1 MFIHILYGYKDIF
14 PRGLVVRIPPSHGGG
29 RGSIPRTGNIFPFHL
44 SNLFI
49 FLSTHLHM
57 RYKSYN
63 KIIGSKVYFVH
74 SICPIS
80 RGIYYVF
87 QVVR

>member
-1 MFIHILYGYKDIF
+1 
-14 PRGLVVRIPPSHGGG
+14 
-29 RGSIPRTGNIFPFHL
+29 
-44 SNLFI
+44 
-49 FLSTHLHM
+49 M